1 MVSLLNRSR
10 VYEDSFENAYDVGYS
25 KRSDEV
31 WEMNFSLPL
40 NDRKA
45 DLLKDSAF
53 KYIELEDKDE
63 EYIGL
68 YRILP
73 YSITIDEEAQTIS
86 CTAYQVI
93 NTLMDTVIL
102 GAYKKENTLVS
113 TIIGDLLAMQKTA
126 HWTLGLCEATDKIDV
141 DWYNES
147 GLIEPLYEI
156 LAKLDGKYVYTFQ
169 TKVYPWILDLVK
181 VATEPVCRIKD
192 GHNLQNLTIDYDPSQ
207 MINRVYPIGQDEDGE
222 PVYIPGNYVQNE
234 TSVAKYGPI
243 EAIYE
248 NSEIEDVVKLEE
260 EAVKVLEASQ
270 DMVVEWSVKAS
281 DLIKLADARG
291 IPWERASSEVLPYPA
306 IPTID
311 RLRLNQMVRIDV
323 EGLGDVDMIIK
334 GESKS
339 DIYGA
344 PEDIDLELDNGKK
357 NEPYSMVGV
366 HRSLSDI
373 RQKIDNNVFSV
384 IARGREIATDLIN
397 SGHGGYV
404 RYYPNR
410 ILIMD
415 TEEEATATNVWQFNV
430 NGIGHSSTGV
440 NGPWKYAWTIDGR
453 FNTDFIETGSI
464 TTNMIS
470 NDYGTDLLRDT
481 NQAIADINNQI
492 ANVFIELGA
501 NNLLLSV
508 QSAAGGSL
516 ATQGYVQDAVDAIN
530 KANPNK
536 ISTISESWE
545 QGALNTST
553 GAETTP
559 STAIRSKAY
568 YPIRAGAVTM
578 SMNDKY
584 DGIIY
589 FYDDNYQYKSSSST
603 FSSLVT
609 VTIPSDYRFR
619 VAIRFKSGDSI
630 VPSAIDHVDLKV
642 ENAAEATAWTPY
654 FGDLAE
660 NLQNDYFLLVL
671 SSDNGWVVDRDNW
684 TTTLRAHLFWYND
697 EVTTEH
703 DAFNFVWYK
712 QYPGQNRTAVGAG
725 YTLQVSGSDLSKSAT
740 YTCEF
745 LSTSIINLLTTRA
758 GDTLMTRNNDNI
770 MIIGDY

>member
-1 MVSLLNRSR
+1 MVNLYDRNRN
-10 VYEDSFENAYDVGYS
+10 YQTSFNNAFIVGYS

-31 WEMNFSLPL
+31 WEMSFSLPL
-40 NDRKA
+40 NDPKA

-53 KYIELEDKDE
+53 KYIELLDSDG
-63 EYIGL
+63 EYQGL

-73 YSITIDEEAQTIS
+73 YSINIAEEESVIS

-93 NTLMDTVIL
+93 NTLMDSVIL
-102 GAYKKENTLVS
+102 GQYEAVDKYVNNV
-113 TIIGDLLAMQKTA
+113 IQDLLAMQKTE
-126 HWTLGLCEATDKIDV
+126 HWTLGICESTDTINV
-141 DWYNES
+141 DWLNEQ

-156 LAKLDGKYVYTFQ
+156 LEHLEGKYVYTFN
-169 TKVYPWILDLVK
+169 TKVYPWVLNLVA
-181 VATEPVCRIKD
+181 VETEPICRVKQ
-192 GHNLQNLTIDYDPSQ
+192 GYNLQNLSVEYDPSQ
-207 MINRVYPIGQDEDGE
+207 MVNRIYPVGQNEDGE
-222 PVYIPGNYVQNE
+222 PVYIPLSYVQDEN
-234 TSVAKYGPI
+234 SVNKYGPI

-248 NSEIEDVVKLEE
+248 NSNISDPLELE
-260 EAVKVLEASQ
+260 NEAIKVLQESQ
-270 DMVVEWSVKAS
+270 EVAVEWSIKAA
-281 DLIKLADARG
+281 DLVKLAEI
-291 IPWERASSEVLPYPA
+291 IPMYEYTPLETL
-306 IPTID
+306 TID
-311 RLRLNQMVRIDV
+311 RLRLNQMVRI
-323 EGLGDVDMIIK
+323 ETEELGEVDLVIK
-334 GESKS
+334 GESKKNMYES
-339 DIYGA
+339 
-344 PEDIDLELDNGKK
+344 PQDIDLVLDNGKK
-357 NEPYSMVGV
+357 NEPYSLTGV
-366 HRSLSDI
+366 HRSLSQI
-373 RQKIDNNVFSV
+373 RQKIDSNVYSI
-384 IARGREIATDLIN
+384 IARGRAIATDLIN
-397 SGHGGYV
+397 SGHGGFV

-415 TEEEATATNVWQFNV
+415 TEDEATATYVWQFNL
-430 NGIGHSSTGV
+430 NGIGHSQSGV
-440 NGPWKYAWTIDGR
+440 NGPYQYAWTIDGR

-481 NQAIADINNQI
+481 NQAISAINDQI
-492 ANVFIELGA
+492 ADVFIELGA

-530 KANPNK
+530 KANPNR
-536 ISTISESWE
+536 ISTIPESWE
-545 QGALNTST
+545 QGHLNTST
-553 GAETTP
+553 GDETTS
-559 STAIRSKAY
+559 STTIRSKAY

-584 DGIIY
+584 EGIIY

-619 VAIRFKSGDSI
+619 VAIRFKSGASI
-630 VPSAIDHVDLKV
+630 VPSAIDHVGLKV
-642 ENAAEATAWTPY
+642 ENAAEATTWTPY

-703 DAFNFVWYK
+703 DAFNFVWYR
-712 QYPGQNRTAVGAG
+712 QYPGQNRAAVGAG

-745 LSTSIINLLTTRA
+745 LSTDVINLLTTRA

-770 MIIGDY
+770 MVIGDY